1 MSMLTFIAKR
11 IVAVIIL
18 VFLLATAAFIL
29 FRVMPSDPAAMM
41 VSPRMSPDMKEVLRE
56 QYGLDRSLGYQYYV
70 YMKNALKGDFG
81 VSFYWA
87 TAVSEILR
95 GRIVSTAV
103 LVGTGIII
111 AAFIDASATASGK
124 KPGFINMLFYLIPFL
139 FLGLV
144 LIWIFSYRLDLFP
157 VGGMKSPELWTPR
170 IEASAGAKLADVL
183 YHLFLPLALIVVWIM
198 VGFLPLVKTVST
210 AIIKEKKSLLPPGL
224 TTLFA
229 GSALF
234 FGAMAT
240 ETIFSWP
247 GFHATFIEASLNCD
261 YPLAVGAVIA
271 GFVFTLIV
279 AACCEVFYAVTA
291 SQKS

>member
-11 IVAVIIL
+11 IAAVIIL
-18 VFLLATAAFIL
+18 IFLLATVAFIL

-56 QYGLDRSLGYQYYV
+56 QYGLDKSLGYQYYV
-70 YMKNALKGDFG
+70 FIKNGLNGDLG

-87 TAVSEILR
+87 TTVSEILK
-95 GRIVSTAV
+95 GRIASTAI

-124 KPGFINMLFYLIPFL
+124 KSGIINTLFYLIPFL

-144 LIWIFSYRLDLFP
+144 LIWIFSYKMDLFP
-157 VGGMKSPELWTPR
+157 VGGMKSPELWAPR
-170 IEASAGAKLADVL
+170 IEASAGAKLTDVL
-183 YHLFLPLALIVVWIM
+183 YHLFLPLTLIVVWIM

-210 AIIKEKKSLLPPGL
+210 GIIKEKKSLLPTGL

-247 GFHATFIEASLNCD
+247 GFHATFIEASLNYD

-271 GFVFTLIV
+271 GFVFMLIV
-279 AACCEVFYAVTA
+279 AACTEVFYAVIA
-291 SQKS
+291 SLKG